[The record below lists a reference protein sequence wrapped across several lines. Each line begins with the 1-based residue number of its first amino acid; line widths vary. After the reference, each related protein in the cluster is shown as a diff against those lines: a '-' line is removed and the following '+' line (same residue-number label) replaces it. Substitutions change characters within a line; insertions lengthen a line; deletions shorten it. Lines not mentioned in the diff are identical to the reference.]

1 MNLTALIIIAVVVF
15 AGSLFI
21 LFFPKIKAFFIK
33 TFKSN
38 KKKSKKKKK
47 KESDKV
53 KASKVVEQIRPILK
67 PANEEKEKNEM
78 KQLESQKS
86 GKKEEQNKLPASEQ
100 KAIDFKYSS
109 SAPKKSSLLDDL
121 DEFDSKNFAP
131 KGHVSNPTNFSG
143 ATVSPGALSVPMQ
156 NGINFNKPATTPA
169 KSTSVPLNRDI
180 KKEFEDIR
188 KFLDLPENQNGGS
201 LQKKYEE
208 HKATQ
213 NNSKKIDASLFNE
226 PTSHYADYRTNT
238 NLNPLYRAPANDNV
252 MRTNTKYSKPVPYA
266 SPLNTSSKNLNYK
279 IDRTPVDVNALR
291 KNLNH
296 DRDDYLNFEEENIDL
311 NKLSPKLKR
320 MIISNILKRKNWD

>member
-1 MNLTALIIIAVVVF
+1 MNLTVLIIIAVVVF
-15 AGSLFI
+15 VGSLFI

-33 TFKSN
+33 TFKSS

-47 KESDKV
+47 KESEKV

-67 PANEEKEKNEM
+67 PANEEKEKEEI
-78 KQLESQKS
+78 KQLEYQKA
-86 GKKEEQNKLPASEQ
+86 GKKEEQDKLPGNEQ
-100 KAIDFKYSS
+100 KTIDFKYS

-121 DEFDSKNFAP
+121 DEFDAKNFAP
-131 KGHVSNPTNFSG
+131 RGQISNPTNFSG
-143 ATVSPGALSVPMQ
+143 ATIGAGGLSVPAQ
-156 NGINFNKPATTPA
+156 SNINFNRAV
-169 KSTSVPLNRDI
+169 TSPVKTSAAPLNRDI

-188 KFLDLPENQNGGS
+188 KFLDLPENKNAGS

-208 HKATQ
+208 HKASQ

-226 PTSHYADYRTNT
+226 PASHYADYRTNT
-238 NLNPLYRAPANDNV
+238 NVNPLYMASTNNNV

-266 SPLNTSSKNLNYK
+266 SPLNTSSKGLNYK

>member
-21 LFFPKIKAFFIK
+21 LFYPKIKAFFVK
-33 TFKSN
+33 TFKSK
-38 KKKSKKKKK
+38 KKKSKKKSK
-47 KESDKV
+47 KESEKV
-53 KASKVVEQIRPILK
+53 KASKAVEQIRPILK
-67 PANEEKEKNEM
+67 PANEEKEKNEI
-78 KQLESQKS
+78 KQLEYQRG
-86 GKKEEQNKLPASEQ
+86 GKKEEQGKESEKEQ
-100 KAIDFKYSS
+100 KPMDFKYSS

-121 DEFDSKNFAP
+121 DEFDAKNFAP

-143 ATVSPGALSVPMQ
+143 STIPAGALSVPMQ
-156 NGINFNKPATTPA
+156 NGINFSKPVTAPA
-169 KSTSVPLNRDI
+169 KSTSASLNRDI

-208 HKATQ
+208 HKASQ
-213 NNSKKIDASLFNE
+213 NNSRKIDASLFNE

-238 NLNPLYRAPANDNV
+238 NANPLYRASTNDNV

-266 SPLNTSSKNLNYK
+266 SPLNTSSKGLNYK

-291 KNLNH
+291 KNLNY

-320 MIISNILKRKNWD
+320 MIISNILKRKKWD